1 VHCFTSFSFNDKEVV
16 VVGFPLKQSFK
27 IQSTLAS
34 LANASPSRACIAA
47 MNFSTCASNA
57 LRVFFI
63 VLCAE
68 QLEEERVA
76 QSDEF
81 FQNLS
86 RFLSFCRPR
95 VSPEKHTKK
104 NKYYAMFTSMA
115 TTSCSL
121 NGRLLGEDDDI
132 FLFSSFLPRFSK
144 AMSFR
149 FFFVYT
155 SFQKD
160 PMNFIIREP
169 SKVFWS
175 PH

>member
-1 VHCFTSFSFNDKEVV
+1 
-16 VVGFPLKQSFK
+16 
-27 IQSTLAS
+27 
-34 LANASPSRACIAA
+34 
-47 MNFSTCASNA
+47 
-57 LRVFFI
+57 
-63 VLCAE
+63 
-68 QLEEERVA
+68 
-76 QSDEF
+76 
-81 FQNLS
+81 
-86 RFLSFCRPR
+86 
-95 VSPEKHTKK
+95 
-104 NKYYAMFTSMA
+104 MFTSMA

-121 NGRLLGEDDDI
+121 NGRLLGEDEDI

-155 SFQKD
+155 SLQKD